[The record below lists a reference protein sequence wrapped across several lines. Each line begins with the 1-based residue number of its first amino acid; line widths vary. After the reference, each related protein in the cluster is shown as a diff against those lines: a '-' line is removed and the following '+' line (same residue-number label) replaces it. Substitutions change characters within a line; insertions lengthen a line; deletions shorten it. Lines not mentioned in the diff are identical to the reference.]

1 MAIHQTGRE
10 VFPHTAGHAK
20 SREKPVFT
28 VKDILRITK
37 GIDPDVCP
45 VCKRGKMHT
54 VEEYPRLRGS
64 PQIKMEWAKVVYK

>member
-1 MAIHQTGRE
+1 MKFSLMRLGMPAA
-10 VFPHTAGHAK
+10 VA
-20 SREKPVFT
+20 KPVFI

-64 PQIKMEWAKVVYK
+64 SQIKVEWAKVL